1 MATTQS
7 RRTSL
12 QRGLA
17 NFFFGGV
24 CSGLLFTILV
34 TRPHLLSL
42 WFYTREFWVLPTW
55 KLWLLTIGMF
65 LVGLALGYALAHFRG
80 IVAFP
85 SSRLLPGLALLS
97 ATALLPG
104 LFVRSSDPIIQFVMT
119 RLILASL
126 LSVSLFTVTRQY
138 HVVLSIL
145 ILVVIVVAPLIASL
159 PDSFIQS
166 FPNEWFEA
174 LKFVIASTL
183 LCGLSGYWL
192 IVPNGTGSD

>member
-1 MATTQS
+1 MPTTQS
-7 RRTSL
+7 RRKSL

-24 CSGLLFTILV
+24 CSGLLFTIVV
-34 TRPHLLSL
+34 TRPHLLRL
-42 WFYTREFWVLPTW
+42 WFYTQEFWILPTW

-65 LVGLALGYALAHFRG
+65 LVGLALGYALSHFGG

-85 SSRLLPGLALLS
+85 SSRLVSGLTLLG

-126 LSVSLFTVTRQY
+126 LSVSLFAVTRQY
-138 HVVLSIL
+138 YVVLAIF
-145 ILVVIVVAPLIASL
+145 ILVVIIVAPLVASL
-159 PDSFIQS
+159 PDGFIKS

-183 LCGLSGYWL
+183 LCVLSGYWL
-192 IVPNGTGSD
+192 IVSSGNR